1 VPSRSFPAYAPSVPD
16 VRRYVTD
23 ALGDLPADM
32 REIAGLLVSELATN
46 AVRHAGGQFGVQV
59 QYTPENGL
67 VWIGVTD
74 TGPGDPVLQTPPM
87 TAERGRGLRLVGT
100 LADRWGMRRRRGTPE
115 KTVWFELSAAG
126 MRTPPSSPAAVQP
139 PRQPMPGAQS

>member
-1 VPSRSFPAYAPSVPD
+1 MPSRSFPAYAPSVPD
-16 VRRYVTD
+16 VRRYVTE

-59 QYTPENGL
+59 QYTPESGL

-74 TGPGDPVLQTPPM
+74 TGPGDPVLQTPPV
-87 TAERGRGLRLVGT
+87 TAERGRGLGPQPAGAAPVRRRTPAAGP
-100 LADRWGMRRRRGTPE
+100 APGGRRPGGRRRRPGT
-115 KTVWFELSAAG
+115 G
-126 MRTPPSSPAAVQP
+126 
-139 PRQPMPGAQS
+139 GAEGD